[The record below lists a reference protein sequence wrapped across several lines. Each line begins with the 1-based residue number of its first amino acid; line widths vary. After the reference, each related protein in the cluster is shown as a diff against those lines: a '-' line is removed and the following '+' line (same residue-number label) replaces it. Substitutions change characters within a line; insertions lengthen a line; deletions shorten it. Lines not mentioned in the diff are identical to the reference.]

1 MSNINKTNISN
12 QQSNTEFFTT
22 YNLVSNSISNFYE
35 RNKKY
40 FYDESSDRYGEFKQG
55 ITNTITTLWR
65 NKLLVFMFSLLITF
79 VILSWFVM
87 VKNEKFNYI
96 GDVNEYFSFWT
107 LLLGAMFII
116 LSISLILSYR
126 INAKEKNLEW
136 SATQEL
142 SSISKIFGYDGFVY
156 FVVVFSVIFYIFYSW
171 LNSSYPDIM
180 SAINSTLILLIVIG
194 GVALFINF
202 FKGSFAPGKTSTGET
217 DTSLTVWNIIKRLF
231 FAIPC
236 LFISFAEY
244 IYKEYKITPSP
255 TFVLLGIQLILI
267 TLYII
272 MPNFQKIFNDLILHD
287 GQDLV
292 TEQVSLDSSVTLDID
307 TNSFQDKKDNEGR
320 TNYNYALSSW
330 VYLMDSRGSNYEKT
344 IIDYGKKPII
354 QFNDKT
360 NTLFVKCHVL
370 DDEDVNILE
379 VNQQNVDGT
388 STIKKLT
395 IKELYKTSTIP
406 LQRWNNFVFN
416 FSGGT
421 LDIFI
426 NGELV
431 SSTQGV
437 IPGDYK
443 NEPII
448 IGDENGVNGLITDV
462 TYYSHEL
469 SKTSISNI
477 YKLNRNTVGNQGKPW
492 WKFI

>member
-1 MSNINKTNISN
+1 MSNKQSSN
-12 QQSNTEFFTT
+12 EFFTT
-22 YNLVSNSISNFYE
+22 SNRILSSISNFYQ
-35 RNKKY
+35 RNKEY
-40 FYDESSDRYGEFKQG
+40 FYDESSDRYNEFTYG
-55 ITNTITTLWR
+55 FSYTLTSLWT
-65 NKLLVFMFSLLITF
+65 NKLLVFMISLLITF
-79 VILSWFVM
+79 VILSWSVM
-87 VKNEKFNYI
+87 VKNGKFNYI

-107 LLLGAMFII
+107 LLLGTMFII
-116 LSISLILSYR
+116 LSVSLVLSYR
-126 INAKEKNLEW
+126 KNAEERNLEW
-136 SATQEL
+136 SARDEL
-142 SSISKIFGYDGFVY
+142 SSISKIFGYDGFIL
-156 FVVVFSVIFYIFYSW
+156 FAVIFSLIFYFFYSW
-171 LNSSYPDIM
+171 LNNSYPDIM
-180 SAINSTLILLIVIG
+180 SAINSTLILFIVIG

-202 FKGSFAPGKTSTGET
+202 FKGSFAPGKTSTGEI
-217 DTSLTVWNIIKRLF
+217 DSSLTIWNVIKRIF

-255 TFVLLGIQLILI
+255 TFVLIGIQLLLI

-292 TEQVSLDSSVTLDID
+292 TEQVSLDSTVTLDVD
-307 TNSFQDKKDNEGR
+307 TKSFQNKKDDEGR

-344 IIDYGKKPII
+344 IINYGNKPII

-360 NTLFVKCHVL
+360 NTLFIKCDVL
-370 DDEDVNILE
+370 DDNGGKV
-379 VNQQNVDGT
+379 V
-388 STIKKLT
+388 
-395 IKELYKTSTIP
+395 KELYKTSSIP

-437 IPGDYK
+437 IPGDYIK
-443 NEPII
+443 YDDSVI
-448 IGDENGVNGLITDV
+448 IGDENGVNGSITDV

-469 SKTSISNI
+469 SKTSITNI

>member
-1 MSNINKTNISN
+1 
-12 QQSNTEFFTT
+12 
-22 YNLVSNSISNFYE
+22 
-35 RNKKY
+35 
-40 FYDESSDRYGEFKQG
+40 
-55 ITNTITTLWR
+55 
-65 NKLLVFMFSLLITF
+65 
-79 VILSWFVM
+79 
-87 VKNEKFNYI
+87 
-96 GDVNEYFSFWT
+96 
-107 LLLGAMFII
+107 
-116 LSISLILSYR
+116 
-126 INAKEKNLEW
+126 
-136 SATQEL
+136 
-142 SSISKIFGYDGFVY
+142 
-156 FVVVFSVIFYIFYSW
+156 
-171 LNSSYPDIM
+171 
-180 SAINSTLILLIVIG
+180 
-194 GVALFINF
+194 
-202 FKGSFAPGKTSTGET
+202 
-217 DTSLTVWNIIKRLF
+217 
-231 FAIPC
+231 
-236 LFISFAEY
+236 
-244 IYKEYKITPSP
+244 
-255 TFVLLGIQLILI
+255 
-267 TLYII
+267 

-292 TEQVSLDSSVTLDID
+292 TEQVSLDSSVTLDVD
-307 TNSFQDKKDNEGR
+307 TKSFQDKKDNEGR

-344 IIDYGKKPII
+344 IINYGNKPII

-360 NTLFVKCHVL
+360 NTLFVKCDVL
-370 DDEDVNILE
+370 DDNGGKV
-379 VNQQNVDGT
+379 V
-388 STIKKLT
+388 
-395 IKELYKTSTIP
+395 KELYKTSTIP

-448 IGDENGVNGLITDV
+448 IGDENGVNGSITDV

>member
-12 QQSNTEFFTT
+12 EQSNTEFFTT
-22 YNLVSNSISNFYE
+22 YNRVSSSISNFYDN
-35 RNKKY
+35 NKKY
-40 FYDESSDRYGEFKQG
+40 FYDESTDRYGEFKQG
-55 ITNTITTLWR
+55 ITNTLTTLWR

-126 INAKEKNLEW
+126 RNAKEKNLEW

-255 TFVLLGIQLILI
+255 TFVLLGIQIILI

-292 TEQVSLDSSVTLDID
+292 TEQVSLDSSLTLDVD
-307 TNSFQDKKDNEGR
+307 TKSFQDKKDNEGR

-344 IIDYGKKPII
+344 IINYGNKPII

-360 NTLFVKCHVL
+360 NTLFVKCDVL
-370 DDEDVNILE
+370 DDNGGKV
-379 VNQQNVDGT
+379 V
-388 STIKKLT
+388 
-395 IKELYKTSTIP
+395 KELYKTSTIP

-448 IGDENGVNGLITDV
+448 IGDENRVNGSITDV

-469 SKTSISNI
+469 SKTSITNI

>member
-22 YNLVSNSISNFYE
+22 YNQVSSYISNFYD

-55 ITNTITTLWR
+55 ITNTLTTLWI
-65 NKLLVFMFSLLITF
+65 NKLLVFMISLLITF

-107 LLLGAMFII
+107 LLLGSMFII

-126 INAKEKNLEW
+126 RNAKEKNLEW
-136 SATQEL
+136 SASEEL

-171 LNSSYPDIM
+171 LNNSYPDIM

-217 DTSLTVWNIIKRLF
+217 DTSLTVWNVIKRLF

-292 TEQVSLDSSVTLDID
+292 TEQVSLGSSVTLDVD
-307 TNSFQDKKDNEGR
+307 TKSFQDKKDNEGR

-344 IIDYGKKPII
+344 IINYGNKPVI

-360 NTLFVKCHVL
+360 NTLFVKCDVL
-370 DDEDVNILE
+370 DDNGGKV
-379 VNQQNVDGT
+379 V
-388 STIKKLT
+388 
-395 IKELYKTSTIP
+395 KELYKTSTIP

-431 SSTQGV
+431 SSSQGV

>member
-12 QQSNTEFFTT
+12 EQSNTEFFTT
-22 YNLVSNSISNFYE
+22 YKLVSSSISNFYD

-40 FYDESSDRYGEFKQG
+40 FYDEGSIRYDEFKQG
-55 ITNTITTLWR
+55 ITNTITLLWR

-87 VKNEKFNYI
+87 VKNKKFNYI

-107 LLLGAMFII
+107 LLLGTMFII

-126 INAKEKNLEW
+126 RNAKEKNLEW
-136 SATQEL
+136 SASEEL
-142 SSISKIFGYDGFVY
+142 SSISKIFGYDGFIL
-156 FVVVFSVIFYIFYSW
+156 FVIMFSVIFYIFYSW

-194 GVALFINF
+194 GIALFINF

-217 DTSLTVWNIIKRLF
+217 DTSLTAWNVIKRLF

-255 TFVLLGIQLILI
+255 TFVLLGIQLLLI

-292 TEQVSLDSSVTLDID
+292 TEQVSLDSSVTLDVD
-307 TNSFQDKKDNEGR
+307 TKSFQDKKDNEGR

-344 IIDYGKKPII
+344 IINYGNKPII

-360 NTLFVKCHVL
+360 NTLFVKCDVL
-370 DDEDVNILE
+370 DDN
-379 VNQQNVDGT
+379 NVKGIQKLYET
-388 STIKKLT
+388 SN
-395 IKELYKTSTIP
+395 IP

-448 IGDENGVNGLITDV
+448 IGDENGVNGSITDV